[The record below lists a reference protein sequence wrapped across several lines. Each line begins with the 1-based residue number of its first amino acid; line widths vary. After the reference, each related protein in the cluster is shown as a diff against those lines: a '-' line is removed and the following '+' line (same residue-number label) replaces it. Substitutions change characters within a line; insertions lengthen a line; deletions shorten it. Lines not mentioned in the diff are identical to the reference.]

1 MENNELHDEYKVL
14 FKNQIFPSSTL
25 SIEYRTLRKLGYLNS
40 VFKDCGYFIIDR
52 LSVSSYI

>member
-25 SIEYRTLRKLGYLNS
+25 SIEYRTLR
-40 VFKDCGYFIIDR
+40 
-52 LSVSSYI
+52 